1 MKQTNKKI
9 KKKEEN
15 EAVTQVHQEK
25 GMFDHFC
32 GFAQQSCF
40 HLCSDMITNW
50 FYFYFTSSPTLK
62 VMVCEMDYP

>member
-1 MKQTNKKI
+1 MKQTNKKF

-32 GFAQQSCF
+32 GFA
-40 HLCSDMITNW
+40 
-50 FYFYFTSSPTLK
+50 
-62 VMVCEMDYP
+62 